1 MPSRTCWDCN
11 RNCSSDR
18 WGVKV
23 MRAEQ
28 WFLVGGVLSAVGVT
42 VLVISQIALARWIK
56 AWKEE

>member
-1 MPSRTCWDCN
+1 
-11 RNCSSDR
+11 
-18 WGVKV
+18 